1 MNWKN
6 QMKRTIS
13 NEKKPKL
20 GTDDL
25 ESPETIRGRRDER
38 MKKEITICQRGQ
50 KGGFEGKYMLFLSIR
65 EKETEDTTII
75 TETYETIWKLREL
88 MYVGSIGIR
97 VIEVNEEEGTVTL
110 ETWRMVNSVTW
121 NPDGTDTV
129 KLEHIGPL
137 STRTIKLHVLTELE
151 KGSYTPLF
159 VYLIK
164 REEFER
170 IKNAPIRWF
179 EEPKILKESRKW
191 SNLIYLTPKH
201 DHDEERDVMMKRM
214 RKDVPIQVFEQ
225 YLRETEVYERIREV
239 GEHPCVCRLI
249 DKRLIGDSV
258 QEGSIFPTLVL
269 EQGTD
274 LRQYMLSLYGSNPV
288 IYYSS
293 MKNFGRDMVEG
304 VKYLHQLGYIHY
316 DIKTE
321 NFIFKRENGIGRVKL
336 MDFGFALKESEVNSE
351 KYGRGTNGFRA
362 REIMYSMRKP
372 YPYRVDVWSLGC
384 TFLNILGKDLR
395 NFALVDKVD
404 GIIGGVGHLEEEE
417 RRRCKNGEQQELL
430 YEIIENAFSDYE
442 QKMNLFDGTGQ
453 RRSRI
458 WKDIIKSM
466 LVIKPQYR
474 EDLENIRIP
483 DGV

>member
-1 MNWKN
+1 
-6 QMKRTIS
+6 MKRTIS
-13 NEKKPKL
+13 NEKKPKVR
-20 GTDDL
+20 TDDL
-25 ESPETIRGRRDER
+25 ESPQTIRGRRDER
-38 MKKEITICQRGQ
+38 MKKEITIYQKGQ

-65 EKETEDTTII
+65 EKESEDRTII

-88 MYVGSIGIR
+88 MYTGSVGIR
-97 VIEVNEEEGTVTL
+97 VIGVNEEEDTVTL
-110 ETWRMVNSVTW
+110 EIWRMVHSVIWNS
-121 NPDGTDTV
+121 DGTDTV
-129 KLEHIGPL
+129 KLEHVGPL
-137 STRTIKLHVLTELE
+137 SVKEIKLHVLTELE
-151 KGSYTPLF
+151 KSTYTPLF

-170 IKNAPIRWF
+170 VNNAPIRWF

-191 SNLIYLTPKH
+191 SNLIYLTPDH
-201 DHDEERDVMMKRM
+201 THDEERDVMMKRM

-225 YLRETEVYERIREV
+225 YLRETEVYEKIREV
-239 GEHPCVCRLI
+239 GEHPCICRLV
-249 DKRLIGDSV
+249 DKRLVGDSV

-274 LRQYMLSLYGSNPV
+274 LRQYMLRLYSSSPI
-288 IYYSS
+288 IYYSN

-304 VKYLHQLGYIHY
+304 VRYLHQLGYIHF

-336 MDFGFALKESEVNSE
+336 MDFGFALKESEVDSE

-362 REIMYSMRKP
+362 KEMMYSVRKP

-384 TFLNILGKDLR
+384 TFLNILGKDLK

-404 GIIGGVGHLEEEE
+404 GIIGGEGHLEKEE
-417 RRRCKNGEQQELL
+417 RRRCKRYEQQELL
-430 YEIIENAFSDYE
+430 YDLIEKAFSDYE
-442 QKMNLFDGTGQ
+442 QKMNEFDGTGK

-458 WKDIIKSM
+458 WKDIIKRM
-466 LVIKPQYR
+466 LVIQPRDR